1 MDTAVF
7 EKNENSRG
15 LAELFGVAGTVLV
28 PSLSEPGLDLSLGES
43 TLLRQAHHLTLNTQ
57 TQTDDHIYSV
67 GAHIQGWTSFET
79 MNMFHS
85 LTCERTSAPR

>member
-1 MDTAVF
+1 MTEDDGRTQQCL

-15 LAELFGVAGTVLV
+15 FAELFGVAGAVLV

-43 TLLRQAHHLTLNTQ
+43 TLLRQAHHLALNTQ

-67 GAHIQGWTSFET
+67 GAHIQAWSSLET
-79 MNMFHS
+79 MNMFDS
-85 LTCERTSAPR
+85 LT